1 MWKNKSLIVLVLLLG
16 TVSCA
21 THTSP
26 FSTKEENAWFIFQD
40 EDFGSSYPVYC
51 MANKKDNTAEPACF
65 KSKIIGSEKI
75 ENKYRPKRTEDN

>member
-1 MWKNKSLIVLVLLLG
+1 MLKKNCFMFLMLG
-16 TVSCA
+16 TLSCA

-51 MANKKDNTAEPACF
+51 MANKKEATAEPACF
-65 KSKIIGSEKI
+65 KSKIVGFEKL
-75 ENKYRPKRTEDN
+75 ENKYRPKKPEEN